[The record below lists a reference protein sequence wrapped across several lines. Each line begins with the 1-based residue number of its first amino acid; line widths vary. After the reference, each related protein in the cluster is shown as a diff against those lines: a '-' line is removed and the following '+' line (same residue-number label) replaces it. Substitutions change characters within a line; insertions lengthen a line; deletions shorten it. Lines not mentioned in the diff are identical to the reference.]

1 MRIAVNF
8 LKKIQDCFFARY
20 DVQRRTS
27 AVAHSL
33 TDFRPILMEWMGKYQ
48 DKSSVD
54 KLSNLKKELSEL
66 EEQALRNMD
75 KVIDRG

>member
-8 LKKIQDCFFARY
+8 LKKIQDSFFARY
-20 DVQRRTS
+20 DPQRRAT

-33 TDFRPILMEWMGKYQ
+33 TRDFKNILQEWMGKYNNRAE
-48 DKSSVD
+48 VD
-54 KLSNLKKELSEL
+54 KLTNLKKELSEL

-75 KVIDRG
+75 KVI

>member
-8 LKKIQDCFFARY
+8 LKKIQDSFFNRY
-20 DVQRRTS
+20 DAQRRTS

-33 TDFRPILMEWMGKYQ
+33 KDFRSILQEWMGKYNN
-48 DKSSVD
+48 KAEVD
-54 KLSNLKKELSEL
+54 KLTNLKKELSEL

-75 KVIDRG
+75 KVI